1 MKIVADHKIPF
12 LQGVFEPYCEVQ
24 YIPGN
29 EISNATLLDA
39 DALLTRSITQC
50 NAELL
55 GGTSVKL
62 IASATI
68 GDDHID
74 KEFCRLNNIRWTT
87 AKGCNAKAV
96 EQYVYS
102 ALFALSEKSGLELFR
117 MTIGIVGVGTIGSL
131 IEKVVRAI
139 GMKVLLND
147 PPRARNEGMT
157 GFVNL
162 NQIQKEADI
171 ITLHV
176 PLLLSGEDKTFNLI
190 DRLFFEKLERPVI
203 LINTS
208 RGQVID
214 SKALKDA
221 INNGKVKH
229 CVLDVWQNEPDIDH
243 ELLRIA
249 SIGTPHI
256 AGYSVEGK
264 AKATEMI
271 VKSVSD
277 FFNLPLEKQMPV
289 LDTKSRIIKL
299 DCKDLNEQQ
308 CIIKAILAAYN
319 ILDDD
324 KLLRNNPSEFEKI
337 RGNYK
342 FRRENSGY
350 SLDMKTPDKNTIRIL
365 REMGFKFLK

>member
-1 MKIVADHKIPF
+1 MKIVTDNKIPF
-12 LQGVFEPYCEVQ
+12 LKGVFEPFAEVV
-24 YIPGN
+24 YLPGDK
-29 EISNATLLDA
+29 IKKSQLKDA

-50 NAELL
+50 KNELL
-55 GGTSVKL
+55 EGTSIKL

-102 ALFALSEKSGLELFR
+102 ALFALSETFGLELFR

-131 IEKVVRAI
+131 IEKVVRTI
-139 GMKVLLND
+139 GMRVLLND
-147 PPRARNEGMT
+147 PPRVRNEGSN
-157 GFVNL
+157 GFVAL
-162 NQIQKEADI
+162 DQIQKEADI

-176 PLLLSGEDKTFNLI
+176 PLLLAGEDKTFNLL
-190 DRLFFEKLERPVI
+190 DRMFFERLERPVI

-214 SKALKDA
+214 SEALMDA
-221 INNGKVKH
+221 INIGKVKH
-229 CVLDVWQNEPDIDH
+229 CVLDVWENEPDINQ

-271 VKSVSD
+271 VKSVND
-277 FFNLPLEKQMPV
+277 FFNLPLKTKIPG
-289 LDTKSRIIKL
+289 LDTKSRTIKL
-299 DCKDLNEQQ
+299 NCKYFNEQQ
-308 CIIKAILAAYN
+308 CILKAILTAYN

-324 KLLRNNPSEFEKI
+324 KLLRKNPSEFEKI

-350 SLDMKTPDKNTIRIL
+350 SLDMKTPDKDTVRIL